1 MGLAGREARA
11 EVVEDL
17 AGDLE
22 GSAGV
27 ALTDLGQER
36 GLTGVTERDDF
47 EGRTAISGSGLQL
60 PRLRLE
66 VVVVTVEIGD
76 LALEGIGTD
85 GGQTLHGNSVTWGC
99 GGIGGREA
107 GVRGERCNG
116 SKKPGIGLY
125 LANMEPIRLNKY
137 LVDAGVCSR
146 READRLITLRKILVN
161 GSKAELGQKVDGTER
176 ITVNGK
182 LVQKPAA
189 KRVYLA
195 YHKPVGIIC
204 TSDPKAKDNI
214 INAVKFPERVF
225 HIGRLDV
232 ASSGLILLTNDGDV
246 VNRILR
252 AEGKHEKEYVVTI
265 DKAVTDDFVKSMS
278 TGIMIEGRKTLPAK
292 VTKLGDTSFA
302 ITLVEGRNRQIRRMC
317 EEMHVNVRHLERIRV
332 MNIELSD
339 LPVGTWRHL
348 TETEEKQLLRML
360 GK

>member
-1 MGLAGREARA
+1 MR
-11 EVVEDL
+11 
-17 AGDLE
+17 
-22 GSAGV
+22 
-27 ALTDLGQER
+27 
-36 GLTGVTERDDF
+36 TERRVF
-47 EGRTAISGSGLQL
+47 
-60 PRLRLE
+60 
-66 VVVVTVEIGD
+66 
-76 LALEGIGTD
+76 
-85 GGQTLHGNSVTWGC
+85 H
-99 GGIGGREA
+99 
-107 GVRGERCNG
+107 GERCNG

-265 DKAVTDDFVKSMS
+265 DKAVTDDLVKSMS

-317 EEMHVNVRHLERIRV
+317 EEMHVNVRRLERIRV
-332 MNIELSD
+332 MNIELND

-348 TETEEKQLLRML
+348 TETEEKQLLKML